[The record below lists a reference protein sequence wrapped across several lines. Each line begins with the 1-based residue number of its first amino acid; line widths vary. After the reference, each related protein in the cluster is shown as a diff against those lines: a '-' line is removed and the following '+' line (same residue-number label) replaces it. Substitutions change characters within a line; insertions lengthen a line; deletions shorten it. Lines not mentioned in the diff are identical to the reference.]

1 MMYLQNRYTIQHKCH
16 SAIYVIL
23 FLLMLFVLCFIQ
35 TRIMSTGEYMLWD
48 MLKTH
53 ISRECRSTSIVQLNR
68 TQTTPMSIIMY
79 INMFPCGILCS
90 FSTWNNL
97 FLTGLNNRNINF
109 NVRIIIFYLRLMIL
123 TFFVRQQ
130 CNLLP
135 KRVHLIVTH
144 LYHVCIFGHKLHIPC
159 QNTNLDS
166 ILKYLP
172 QVRVI
177 STIIVF
183 ELPIVYQMTDEVLF
197 VRLNLFRPRTK

>member
-53 ISRECRSTSIVQLNR
+53 ISRECPSTSIVQLNR

-109 NVRIIIFYLRLMIL
+109 NVRIIIFYLRLNAISMDDKQGSSLNYMYDKYTHDIDMYHNYIFQYVADGDIL
-123 TFFVRQQ
+123 QE
-130 CNLLP
+130 
-135 KRVHLIVTH
+135 
-144 LYHVCIFGHKLHIPC
+144 
-159 QNTNLDS
+159 DS
-166 ILKYLP
+166 LSVGLTMVP
-172 QVRVI
+172 G
-177 STIIVF
+177 
-183 ELPIVYQMTDEVLF
+183 
-197 VRLNLFRPRTK
+197 